1 MMNIYDHYE
10 CISRRGKLFFGE
22 IYKKI
27 LHENA
32 KYPGHR

>member
-1 MMNIYDHYE
+1 MNVSHR
-10 CISRRGKLFFGE
+10 SKLFFGE
-22 IYKKI
+22 IYKNVKKNKKI